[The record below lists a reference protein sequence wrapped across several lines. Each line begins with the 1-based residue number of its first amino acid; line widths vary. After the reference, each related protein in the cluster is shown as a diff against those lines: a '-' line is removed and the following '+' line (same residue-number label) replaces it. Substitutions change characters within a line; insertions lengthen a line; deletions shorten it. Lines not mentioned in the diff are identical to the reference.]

1 MQESRVLVSECGIA
15 EGLMQE
21 RQKGPR
27 RGQGLQKGR
36 QGNEDGRTHEM
47 KPETPNQEQMNPQ

>member
-47 KPETPNQEQMNPQ
+47 KPETPN